1 MSHSKLK
8 ETDLNMGNRK
18 SVETVK
24 AEDFNQSMLT
34 DESFSFINFHSPSGF
49 GGAAI
54 VLGVVGLAGAGYAIA
69 RFRHKRR
76 EAARRRATTLE
87 ITKTP

>member
-1 MSHSKLK
+1 
-8 ETDLNMGNRK
+8 MGARP

-24 AEDFNQSMLT
+24 AENFKQSMLT

-49 GGAAI
+49 GGAAL

-69 RFRHKRR
+69 RYRHKRR
-76 EAARRRATTLE
+76 EAARRRSTSLE
-87 ITKTP
+87 ITKAP